1 MKKMRESRDRQ
12 RAVGA
17 RSRIEVSSSYG
28 FIPVSDFQMLMK
40 SGPGHVRCAVE
51 VAGGFKVGVGL
62 HHQESL
68 WTMMFID
75 NIEISSESREGVE
88 ESLER
93 WKYALKR
100 K

>member
-1 MKKMRESRDRQ
+1 
-12 RAVGA
+12 
-17 RSRIEVSSSYG
+17 
-28 FIPVSDFQMLMK
+28 
-40 SGPGHVRCAVE
+40 
-51 VAGGFKVGVGL
+51 
-62 HHQESL
+62 
-68 WTMMFID
+68 MMFID